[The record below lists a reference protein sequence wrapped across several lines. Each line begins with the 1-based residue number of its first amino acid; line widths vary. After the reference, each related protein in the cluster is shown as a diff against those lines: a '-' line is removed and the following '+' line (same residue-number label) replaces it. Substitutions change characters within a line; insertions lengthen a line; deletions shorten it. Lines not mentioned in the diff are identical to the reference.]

1 MAPLGDLEVVVGAAV
16 FVFDDVV
23 VVNFVLL
30 GVCVG
35 VVDAPVGV
43 VEPTV
48 VLSPLPLE
56 PEVVVE
62 LSPPGLAKSGG
73 GVAVEGSKSFPI
85 PQGIDLPSG
94 CVAFGAGSV

>member
-1 MAPLGDLEVVVGAAV
+1 MAPLGALEVVVGAAV
-16 FVFDDVV
+16 FVFDDFV

-30 GVCVG
+30 DVCVG

-48 VLSPLPLE
+48 VLLSLE

-85 PQGIDLPSG
+85 PQAIALPSG